1 MIFCVETSLSTNV
14 LEHIHV
20 DDKFVQN
27 QLLLH
32 CLIHFV
38 DFFYISEQ
46 SILRFCKFR
55 SFNCHVF
62 ILFIYSNKYE
72 RLTDEMQMVNHKC
85 YL

>member
-1 MIFCVETSLSTNV
+1 MTFCVETSLSTNV

-32 CLIHFV
+32 CLIHF
-38 DFFYISEQ
+38 FYISEQ

-62 ILFIYSNKYE
+62 ILCIYSNKYE
-72 RLTDEMQMVNHKC
+72 RLTDEMQMVSHKC